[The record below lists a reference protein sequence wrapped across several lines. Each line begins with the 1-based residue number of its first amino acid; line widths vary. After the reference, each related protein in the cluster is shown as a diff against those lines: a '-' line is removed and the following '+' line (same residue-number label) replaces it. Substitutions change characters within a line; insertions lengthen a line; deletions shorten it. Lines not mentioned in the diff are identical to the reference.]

1 MSALSHK
8 KKATLRDEDSQR
20 KKLSKKWQKLLKWF
34 FIISIII
41 LLLLTLVASYVWFNR
56 YNLSERYVERF
67 FSQQGIEAELSIK
80 SFSKEAAVIED
91 IKLTYQSDVSPFFS
105 ASRIEADY
113 ILEEALNGRMKKLRL
128 VKPEAR
134 ITLDEKF
141 QIIDGWMPPKSNNNG
156 TGVSIPEKG
165 LFIEDASFQL
175 TSPYGDPS
183 FDMTAEIWATDKFDA
198 TLILSPTRLEYK
210 TFNLDGSARVD
221 LKVTGDKKDIDS
233 LIKLESLNGETSTGE
248 TVSIEQANLIIKGE
262 LTASTGLPVN
272 LDTLDALYNGII
284 SGDANRIV
292 TPPGTLKNSQFDW
305 LGKVSRDTNLAVRL
319 GSQGRLNIKTEDFT
333 FSDSNRAKDLAKTLT
348 LSDALSKT
356 PIAQH
361 FGPSVTR
368 NVESLLS
375 SSSFETSVDINF
387 DNKVGTV
394 SLITPLTAQKSK
406 TKLIVTAIKDLPFYQ
421 WNRTENTLDLSL
433 NAALNKPVPLK
444 LNNMTIQA
452 KTQNGWRLEGVKAFK
467 SGVNTASVWNTKSKN
482 ESARLG
488 PFKAQ
493 LNYTATEKQR
503 DLMVIGG
510 VDFDGRV
517 PGGYV
522 EGLETRGRV
531 DIRLAPHG
539 QQGLNLSYKPT
550 RPEIK
555 LDSLLTYTDWRI
567 DNLTFNLDEGKDVF
581 RLFGNT
587 SAIKANL
594 SQTRFLLSHKTDGR
608 NLNLSVQSVDVEGG
622 LNLNSQVQNWAL
634 NFESANI
641 LSDTVPVE
649 GTTVYVPQGQL
660 NVEKRPEDL
669 LFDFA
674 TPSLDVKVPQGQVKS
689 LKVSA
694 KGTPTNYDVT
704 HSGGVFALETVDVPD
719 WPVTGAVKFENNRF
733 VGQAR
738 ANIPTANNTPV
749 DIQYDFADG
758 AGQADIKIESL
769 TFAPGKLQPQS
780 LLPSFAGKLAR
791 VDGTVA
797 ADLSL
802 AFTDGAIQSSGG
814 TLNVIDMS
822 FGTAPGPISGLN
834 TEIKLTSLFP
844 LRTAGR
850 QNLTMALFDPG
861 IPLENGT
868 IEYEL
873 LPNGILLHAAK
884 WPIGSGN
891 FELDPFTWRY
901 GAEENRVVM
910 KLREIPLNEVLENYG
925 DGKLQATGIL
935 KGEFPIVVRGIN
947 VLVDKGY
954 VEVPEGGIIRY
965 NSNEGTAVT
974 YSQEEALDII
984 RRQDTP
990 QYRSLAR
997 DALREFSYREL
1008 RATVDGPL
1016 DGDVSLGVIFDGRNK
1031 KVLNG
1036 QPFEFDI
1043 DVQGELFNIMR
1054 SFNSNAQIKS
1064 QLLRNNLTAVE

>member
-444 LNNMTIQA
+444 LNNMTIQ
-452 KTQNGWRLEGVKAFK
+452 
-467 SGVNTASVWNTKSKN
+467 
-482 ESARLG
+482 
-488 PFKAQ
+488 
-493 LNYTATEKQR
+493 
-503 DLMVIGG
+503 
-510 VDFDGRV
+510 
-517 PGGYV
+517 
-522 EGLETRGRV
+522 
-531 DIRLAPHG
+531 
-539 QQGLNLSYKPT
+539 LNLSYKPT